1 MGSYDDYE
9 TRSRY
14 TGKIESQVFERQS
27 RSTRRF
33 IQHEYQAVQA
43 GSEIITLSGAAGIMD
58 GTWKCAHEGYSSS
71 METADISYD
80 NAIKEINDYGT
91 QAGSQPWTIG
101 TSTTSLWQQCE
112 RQVQILW
119 HGGGNGGTYCITMS
133 NYRGSQGDAA
143 RSLYEGE
150 AGIQTRQHIQRE
162 SRAISTREISTQ
174 DHHEARL
181 I

>member
-1 MGSYDDYE
+1 
-9 TRSRY
+9 
-14 TGKIESQVFERQS
+14 
-27 RSTRRF
+27 
-33 IQHEYQAVQA
+33 
-43 GSEIITLSGAAGIMD
+43 MD
-58 GTWKCAHEGYSSS
+58 VTWKCAHEGYSSS

-80 NAIKEINDYGT
+80 NAIKKINDYGT

-133 NYRGSQGDAA
+133 IYRGSQGEAA
-143 RSLYEGE
+143 RSLHEGE

-181 I
+181 IQIVPSNSYSVQNLSKEKKKNSTKSPQMRYFLQIVNIKIFKNCDI